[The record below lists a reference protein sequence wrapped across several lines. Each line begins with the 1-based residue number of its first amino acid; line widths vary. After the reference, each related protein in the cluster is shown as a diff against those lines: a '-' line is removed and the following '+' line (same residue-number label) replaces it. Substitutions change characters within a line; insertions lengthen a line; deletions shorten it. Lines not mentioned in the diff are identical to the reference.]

1 MTIIVLIFGEIT
13 PKTIAKEFPE
23 QFAMF
28 SMHLIKPMI
37 IIFKPFNYFFG
48 LITKGISKLFVSKEN
63 NGITEEEIFTIVE
76 EAAEAGNIDDE
87 EKDLIQNA
95 IEFND
100 LFVGDIYTPRVDV
113 VAIPK
118 TIEKEEINK
127 IFKETSYSRLPVYD
141 ENIDNIIG
149 ILNYKDFINK
159 EYKLIEEILQPTIF
173 VIKTNKIKEVL
184 KNLQKNKTH
193 LAIVINEYCEMIG
206 IITLED
212 IVEEI
217 VGEIWDEH
225 DEINVEIENIKENEY
240 IISGYAELYIL
251 EDLFGLDIKTETNT
265 ISGWIMETIG
275 RLPQINDTFEYKN
288 IKVEVLSIQNK
299 RTNKVKIINIMV

>member
-1 MTIIVLIFGEIT
+1 M
-13 PKTIAKEFPE
+13 
-23 QFAMF
+23 M
-28 SMHLIKPMI
+28 
-37 IIFKPFNYFFG
+37 
-48 LITKGISKLFVSKEN
+48 
-63 NGITEEEIFTIVE
+63 
-76 EAAEAGNIDDE
+76 
-87 EKDLIQNA
+87 
-95 IEFND
+95 
-100 LFVGDIYTPRVDV
+100 
-113 VAIPK
+113 
-118 TIEKEEINK
+118 K
-127 IFKETSYSRLPVYD
+127 I
-141 ENIDNIIG
+141 
-149 ILNYKDFINK
+149 
-159 EYKLIEEILQPTIF
+159 LIEEILQPTIF

>member
-1 MTIIVLIFGEIT
+1 MDNSDSFMPILIILFCLICSAYFSATETAFSSINKIKIKNLAQKGNKKAQKTLEMCDKYDVLLSTILIGNNIVNILSSALATIVCINFFGENYGATISTIIMTIIVLIFGEIT

-141 ENIDNIIG
+141 ENIN
-149 ILNYKDFINK
+149 
-159 EYKLIEEILQPTIF
+159 
-173 VIKTNKIKEVL
+173 
-184 KNLQKNKTH
+184 
-193 LAIVINEYCEMIG
+193 
-206 IITLED
+206 
-212 IVEEI
+212 
-217 VGEIWDEH
+217 
-225 DEINVEIENIKENEY
+225 
-240 IISGYAELYIL
+240 
-251 EDLFGLDIKTETNT
+251 
-265 ISGWIMETIG
+265 
-275 RLPQINDTFEYKN
+275 
-288 IKVEVLSIQNK
+288 
-299 RTNKVKIINIMV
+299 